1 MCAFLCLEG
10 EQTTRRKDLAG
21 NRKGAGKIVYIQNE
35 AKNRNKL
42 EKMPVLN

>member
-1 MCAFLCLEG
+1 MCAFLRLKR
-10 EQTTRRKDLAG
+10 EQITRRKDLAG
-21 NRKGAGKIVYIQNE
+21 NRKGAGKIVYIQKE